1 MFFLSLSSG
10 LFLGWTL
17 GANDAANVFGSAVG
31 SKMVKFKQA
40 AIIASIF
47 VIIGAVV
54 QGAGASHTLGKL
66 GSISVIGGAF
76 SVAFASGLTVFYM
89 TKLGLPV
96 SSTQAIVGAIIGWNL
111 YTGQPTDTNALTTI
125 VMTWISG
132 PILGGLFAVVL
143 YILLRTYLKRAKL
156 HILKLDTYLRN
167 GLIIVGAFGSFS
179 LGANNI
185 ANVVGVFVPSVP
197 NIVLNFGWISIDG
210 VQLLFLL
217 GGLAIAS
224 GIITYSKKVM
234 MTVGD
239 DLMKLSAESSLV
251 VVLAHS
257 LVLFVF
263 SSSQLSDLFFYIGL
277 PRIPMVPVSS
287 SQAIVGSIIGIGLLK
302 GGNNIKYN
310 VLGSISMGWIMTPI
324 LAVVTSIAT
333 LFVVERMFQIEV
345 YRPTEW
351 IQKLSNQ
358 VDKTPIDTPSIDLYQ
373 PALWSIILILLI
385 IIVYLLWNNR
395 KMNLIKNVDS
405 KNEREQYYQFQKSE
419 LQREIELKTQN
430 NQILEQENR
439 IQKQE
444 LMNLALGIV
453 QKNEFLEHLQTK
465 ITRFQT
471 KDSGKVS
478 PDDLIKLSNSIIE
491 NLNLDKERQMF
502 NLIVSEQYADFFSKL
517 DQNYPGLTDNEKRL
531 SAMIRLKLSSKDI
544 SSLMNISP
552 KSVEVNRYRLRKKMN
567 IPHNQRLTEVISKL

>member
-1 MFFLSLSSG
+1 MFFLSLTSG

-31 SKMVKFKQA
+31 SKMIKFKQA
-40 AIIASIF
+40 AIIASVF

-66 GSISVIGGAF
+66 GSISAIGGAF

-111 YTGQPTDTNALTTI
+111 YTGQPTDTHALTTI

-143 YILLRTYLKRAKL
+143 YIMLRAYLKRVKL

-167 GLIIVGAFGSFS
+167 GLIIAGAFGSYS

-185 ANVVGVFVPSVP
+185 ANVVGVFVPSAP
-197 NIVLNFGWISIDG
+197 GIVLNFGLISIDG

-217 GGLAIAS
+217 GGLAIAA

-263 SSSQLSDLFFYIGL
+263 SSSQLSDLLFTMGL

-310 VLGSISMGWIMTPI
+310 VLGSISLAWIMTPI
-324 LAVVTSIAT
+324 LAVLTSLVT
-333 LFVVERMFQIEV
+333 LFTVERLFRIEV

-351 IQKLSNQ
+351 IQKMTHQAAN
-358 VDKTPIDTPSIDLYQ
+358 TPIHAPSIDLYQ

-395 KMNLIKNVDS
+395 KLNLIKNVDS
-405 KNEREQYYQFQKSE
+405 KNEREQYYQYQKSE

-453 QKNEFLEHLQTK
+453 QKNEFLETLQTK
-465 ITRFQT
+465 IARLQT
-471 KDSGKVS
+471 KDSGRVGL
-478 PDDLIKLSNSIIE
+478 DDLSKLSNSIIE

-517 DQNYPGLTDNEKRL
+517 DQNYHGLTENEKRL